1 MFHTVVKAFKK
12 AAPKLGKIATEYF
25 VNKGINKLKNIFAS
39 SKGSGIV
46 LTNNETKDIKKVI
59 RSFGNEA
66 ILLKGTT

>member
-1 MFHTVVKAFKK
+1 M
-12 AAPKLGKIATEYF
+12 GKIATEYY